1 MDKYDLVLDI
11 IAHPENY
18 TSEELNEIMADEE
31 TREIYNLLCKTDAA
45 VKANRE
51 INVDAEWETFSNK
64 HKIRRPRPFKWME
77 NRAATI
83 AVVVCSSIVAVA
95 AGIAVTVSVIENKP
109 KQEPVRVMAGMDHS
123 AVSSQDTIIA
133 ERGDTVAE
141 KETPVIFE
149 NEPLET
155 ILQYVSKVYGVEVKF
170 SNKEVSALHLYYKF
184 DPALPLDE
192 VISQLNTFEQ
202 INISRNG
209 NTLTVD

>member
-51 INVDAEWETFSNK
+51 INVDAEWGTFSNM
-64 HKIRRPRPFKWME
+64 HKIRRKRPYKWME

-109 KQEPVRVMAGMDHS
+109 KQEPVIVMAEVDQY
-123 AVSSQDTIIA
+123 AVASQDTII
-133 ERGDTVAE
+133 EEHGDSVIVT
-141 KETPVIFE
+141 ETPVIFE
-149 NEPLET
+149 KEPLET
-155 ILQYVSKVYGVEVKF
+155 ILQYVGKAYGVEVKF
-170 SNKEVSALHLYYKF
+170 NNKEVSALHLYYKF
-184 DPALPLDE
+184 DPALSLDE

>member
-11 IAHPENY
+11 IAHPEKY
-18 TSEELNEIMADEE
+18 TSEELNEIMADGE

-51 INVDAEWETFSNK
+51 INVDAEWETFSNM
-64 HKIRRPRPFKWME
+64 HKIRRKRPYKWME

-109 KQEPVRVMAGMDHS
+109 KQEPIRVMAGMDHS

-133 ERGDTVAE
+133 ERGDTVVVT
-141 KETPVIFE
+141 ETPVIFE

-155 ILQYVSKVYGVEVKF
+155 ILQYVGNAYGVEVKF

>member
-11 IAHPENY
+11 IAHPEKY
-18 TSEELNEIMADEE
+18 TSDQLIEIMADRE

-133 ERGDTVAE
+133 ERGDTVAV

-155 ILQYVSKVYGVEVKF
+155 ILQYVGKVYGVEVKF